1 VLHMQHEL
9 QENIDIIITCAEAL
23 ISGQEG
29 ELTDKQE
36 QFIRIILANA
46 EKFIHLATR
55 FYALP
60 LAEVGSELRHELGN
74 PLTPIYGYSELLM
87 TRMIGSMSP
96 AQRRRVIAISQST
109 DELRRIVDELV
120 SKARALSR
128 GASAT

>member
-1 VLHMQHEL
+1 MEQEL
-9 QENIDIIITCAEAL
+9 QHHIDVIIASAL
-23 ISGQEG
+23 ALMSERDG

-55 FYALP
+55 FTALP

-87 TRMIGSMSP
+87 TRMIGSMTP
-96 AQRRRVIAISQST
+96 AQRKHVIAISQST

-120 SKARALSR
+120 ARARALAR
-128 GASAT
+128 GATAT